1 MPGLPLSLPEREEI
15 LLALIADRDVSWAEL
30 ARRVGRHP
38 TTMARVVAAS
48 GGRHGYRPIVAQR
61 SAIDLQKRGRTRVLV
76 LACIPVTPI
85 MTLSIPEAFQSTGI
99 WFGVAYL
106 GVQLIVLGMQGA
118 VAMADQQNVCCAL
131 RQRSPPRARGCPDS
145 SLSSVSQYFSAS
157 CRRSPGGAS
166 NAAHWRTSSP
176 GTSAQSD
183 PASLARGLAPASAR
197 SQTR

>member
-76 LACIPVTPI
+76 LACIPVTLI
-85 MTLSIPEAFQSTGI
+85 MTISIPEAFQSTGI

-106 GVQLIVLGMQGA
+106 GVQLMVLGMQGA
-118 VAMADQQNVCCAL
+118 VAMADPAERVPCIATAL
-131 RQRSPPRARGCPDS
+131 AAAGAWLPGLVVVVGVAVLLGVMQAVTWRRFQR
-145 SLSSVSQYFSAS
+145 
-157 CRRSPGGAS
+157 GAL
-166 NAAHWRTSSP
+166 AHVIA
-176 GTSAQSD
+176 GH
-183 PASLARGLAPASAR
+183 
-197 SQTR
+197 

>member
-76 LACIPVTPI
+76 LACIPVTLI
-85 MTLSIPEAFQSTGI
+85 MTISIPEAFQSTGI
-99 WFGVAYL
+99 WFGVA
-106 GVQLIVLGMQGA
+106 
-118 VAMADQQNVCCAL
+118 
-131 RQRSPPRARGCPDS
+131 
-145 SLSSVSQYFSAS
+145 
-157 CRRSPGGAS
+157 
-166 NAAHWRTSSP
+166 
-176 GTSAQSD
+176 
-183 PASLARGLAPASAR
+183 
-197 SQTR
+197 